1 MSPLAHQHSN
11 NPSLGMEDDL
21 PNRSVL
27 TLALIQHYDHLVDYV
42 RRRFGHHGFAQDVVQ
57 DVCVHVMERTP
68 KEPVRIPLA
77 LLKRISHDIAV
88 DRCRAED
95 SRHAYVQSYENL
107 PDAASNA
114 PCASRVLSAKQELQL
129 LAEAINALP
138 ERCRMVFIMHKI
150 HELPQAEVAA
160 KMHIS
165 IKMVEKHLR
174 AGMLACRT
182 KLNRTGLNQF

>member
-1 MSPLAHQHSN
+1 MAPLSGQNSN
-11 NPSLGMEDDL
+11 NHLLGVSANDVPNQSL
-21 PNRSVL
+21 L
-27 TLALIQHYDHLVDYV
+27 TLALVKHYDHLVDYV

-95 SRHAYVQSYENL
+95 ARHAYVQSHEDL
-107 PDAASNA
+107 PEVASNA
-114 PCASRVLSAKQELQL
+114 PCASRILSAKQELQL
-129 LAEAINALP
+129 LAEAIESLP
-138 ERCRMVFIMHKI
+138 ERCKLVFIMHKI
-150 HELPQAEVAA
+150 HELPQAEVASRLN
-160 KMHIS
+160 IS
-165 IKMVEKHLR
+165 TKMVEKHLR

-182 KLNRTGLNQF
+182 KLSRFNPL